1 MGIILKNITF
11 KEDRALIKVQVEGC
25 LTPEGR
31 VVLKQL
37 LYNRYPKIKEHAC
50 KNSHGP
56 RFDDCIETTSI
67 PHILEHV
74 ILEELAFV
82 ETKKGRSVALR
93 KSAVKPSDSSSSLSF
108 LSQRKGENEP
118 TSLYSIDNGIR
129 TFVAKTSNLGG
140 GVAKIELKYYD
151 DISTLQAIKRATS
164 SLNEM
169 LEACKM

>member
-25 LTPEGR
+25 LTPKER

-50 KNSHGP
+50 RNSHGP

-67 PHILEHV
+67 PHILEHI
-74 ILEELAFV
+74 ILEEL
-82 ETKKGRSVALR
+82 SH
-93 KSAVKPSDSSSSLSF
+93 DST
-108 LSQRKGENEP
+108 RKGAAVSLRNASDKPESQP
-118 TSLYSIDNGIR
+118 TSLYSLDKGMK

-151 DISTLQAIKRATS
+151 DISTLRAIKRATR
-164 SLNEM
+164 SLNE
-169 LEACKM
+169 LLSFAKCERFE